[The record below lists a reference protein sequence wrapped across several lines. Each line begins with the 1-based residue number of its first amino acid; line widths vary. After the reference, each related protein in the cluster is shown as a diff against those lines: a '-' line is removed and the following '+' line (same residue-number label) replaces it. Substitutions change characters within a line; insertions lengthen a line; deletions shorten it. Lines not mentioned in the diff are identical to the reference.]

1 MYKLIM
7 IERKMISAKY
17 DGKKFKY
24 WFYKRKYEKEK
35 KRYEREAVRNRS
47 TNKTN

>member
-1 MYKLIM
+1 MEELLI

-24 WFYKRKYEKEK
+24 WWYKRRLK
-35 KRYEREAVRNRS
+35 KLKQKLF
-47 TNKTN
+47 NKKGGI